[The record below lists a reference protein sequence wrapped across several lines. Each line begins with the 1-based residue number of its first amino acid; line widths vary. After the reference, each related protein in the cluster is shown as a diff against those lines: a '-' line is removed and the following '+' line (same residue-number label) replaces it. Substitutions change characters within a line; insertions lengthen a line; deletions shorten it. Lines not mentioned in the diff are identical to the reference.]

1 MKIVCGIRIQTSVC
15 VDFFFNIG
23 SYVKKNEAIMF
34 DFMKLF
40 IEVNFVSL
48 YRRFEMVK
56 HPSINN

>member
-40 IEVNFVSL
+40 IEVN
-48 YRRFEMVK
+48 RRFEMVK